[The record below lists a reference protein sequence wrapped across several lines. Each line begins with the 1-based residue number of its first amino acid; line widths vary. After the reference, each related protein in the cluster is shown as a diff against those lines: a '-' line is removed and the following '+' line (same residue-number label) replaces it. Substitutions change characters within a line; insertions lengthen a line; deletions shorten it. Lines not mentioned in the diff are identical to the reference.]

1 MSFEYIKNKFPT
13 DDGFCMPAE
22 FSKHSATIMIWPER
36 PGSWCYEAKFAEK
49 VFAEII
55 GKIAEFEKVFVLAS
69 NKKFAHAKACLEGV
83 KNAEVL
89 NINSDDAW
97 ARDVAPTFVRK
108 GNVSEEHE
116 IRAVNWEF
124 NAWGGEVDGL
134 YASWEKDNAFAKYF
148 AEIYG
153 YPVYDA
159 APFVLEGGS
168 IHSDG
173 EGTVM
178 VTESCLLSA
187 GRNPKLS
194 KEEIEQR
201 LKQYLGAKKVLWLPR
216 GIYQDETNEHVD
228 NVCAFLRP
236 GEVVL
241 AWTDN
246 REDPQY
252 ALSAE
257 SLAYL
262 EQETDAKGRKLVIH
276 KLPIPDIPACI
287 TSEELAGYTFV
298 IENEK
303 VAETTEEFY
312 SVLRAYAGSFAD
324 VEGYEGEDKP
334 LVKMFKDGSDVLV
347 YLNSSA
353 AGLKAAEPF
362 MAEQGYSSLVV
373 VKNAEDC
380 RFAENCIEATMKDN
394 GLIRYPLMTGFVEGG
409 DDDGFAYILKA

>member
-1 MSFEYIKNKFPT
+1 MEKRMEQKREQTKSLAA
-13 DDGFCMPAE
+13 DGFIMPGE
-22 FSKHSATIMIWPER
+22 FEPHRGCILIWPER
-36 PGSWCYEAKFAEK
+36 PGSWIYGAKAARAAFRDVIKAIAASEK
-49 VFAEII
+49 VYVAVGAAGME
-55 GKIAEFEKVFVLAS
+55 S
-69 NKKFAHAKACLEGV
+69 AKAMLKETGEPWQENV
-83 KNAEVL
+83 ELFSAKT
-89 NINSDDAW
+89 DDAW

-287 TSEELAGYTFV
+287 TSEELAGYTFEAGEDEREAGERLAASYV
-298 IENEK
+298 NFYFSNDAVVMPVFGGENEESDRRA
-303 VAETTEEFY
+303 VALMQEWNKDRR
-312 SVLRAYAGSFAD
+312 VIPVYARDILVG
-324 VEGYEGEDKP
+324 GGNIHCITQQIP
-334 LVKMFKDGSDVLV
+334 L
-347 YLNSSA
+347 
-353 AGLKAAEPF
+353 
-362 MAEQGYSSLVV
+362 
-373 VKNAEDC
+373 
-380 RFAENCIEATMKDN
+380 
-394 GLIRYPLMTGFVEGG
+394 
-409 DDDGFAYILKA
+409 

>member
-1 MSFEYIKNKFPT
+1 MEQKREQTKSPAA
-13 DDGFCMPAE
+13 DGFIMPGE
-22 FSKHSATIMIWPER
+22 FEPHRGCILIWPER
-36 PGSWCYEAKFAEK
+36 PGSWIYGAKAARAAFRDVIKAIAASEK
-49 VFAEII
+49 VYVAVGAAGME
-55 GKIAEFEKVFVLAS
+55 S
-69 NKKFAHAKACLEGV
+69 AKAMLKETGEPWQENV
-83 KNAEVL
+83 ELFSAKT
-89 NINSDDAW
+89 DDAW

-148 AEIYG
+148 AEIYS

-246 REDPQY
+246 KEDPQY
-252 ALSAE
+252 ALSCRVTC
-257 SLAYL
+257 LFGTGDGRKR
-262 EQETDAKGRKLVIH
+262 QETCH
-276 KLPIPDIPACI
+276 P
-287 TSEELAGYTFV
+287 
-298 IENEK
+298 
-303 VAETTEEFY
+303 
-312 SVLRAYAGSFAD
+312 
-324 VEGYEGEDKP
+324 
-334 LVKMFKDGSDVLV
+334 
-347 YLNSSA
+347 
-353 AGLKAAEPF
+353 
-362 MAEQGYSSLVV
+362 
-373 VKNAEDC
+373 
-380 RFAENCIEATMKDN
+380 
-394 GLIRYPLMTGFVEGG
+394 
-409 DDDGFAYILKA
+409 